1 MAVKK
6 IIFSV
11 MFIFLVSINVTFA
24 KADNFYDIENHWAKE
39 NIVSMMANGK
49 VDGYPDGTFKPN
61 AKVNKLEFVKFVSD
75 TIGIN
80 VDAVK
85 KWPDYYIKICE
96 KYNLGDAY
104 YEKIRRYEA
113 VDIISKL
120 IDLKNVRTSKNKY
133 NDLKGKYRN
142 NVLKLSELNVINGYE
157 DNTFRGENEITRA
170 EAVTIALR
178 VNKANRKLIC
188 KTKYNVEEKNSNY
201 GFEPKAKCAIDRIR
215 YEIKNGKIVFRDDG
229 RFSSLKDYVIDEKY
243 VTNKKLIKII
253 ESLVSPNSYTAVYY
267 VPSKYTI
274 NQVLIEYGEN
284 DNLIDRGLSY
294 FSFVY
299 YEDKLYDLK
308 RDALVESFSDEC
320 YMKIKITKLWN
331 ELSDLKSKNYI
342 DECISEKLLNA
353 LKIEF
358 GQDATKIYE
367 YIVNNYSKYM
377 NKEFTEDK
385 INETFKVGDYNINL
399 HKTDATSLEFY
410 FEKLTS

>member
-1 MAVKK
+1 MKK

-11 MFIFLVSINVTFA
+11 MLMFLVSVNVIFA
-24 KADNFYDIENHWAKE
+24 KAGNFYDIENHWAKE
-39 NIVSMMANGK
+39 NIVSMITNGK

-75 TIGIN
+75 TIGIK
-80 VDAVK
+80 VDATK

-104 YEKIRRYEA
+104 YDKITRYEA

-120 IDLKNVRTSKNKY
+120 IDLRNVRTSKNKY

-157 DNTFRGENEITRA
+157 DNTFKGENEITRA

-201 GFEPKAKCAIDRIR
+201 GFEPKVKCAIDRIR
-215 YEIKNGKIVFRDDG
+215 YEIKNGKIIFRDDG
-229 RFSSLKDYVIDEKY
+229 RFSSLKDYAIDEKY

-267 VPSKYTI
+267 VPLKYTI

-320 YMKIKITKLWN
+320 YMKIKVTKLWN

-358 GQDATKIYE
+358 GQDAMKIYE
-367 YIVNNYSKYM
+367 YIVNNYSK
-377 NKEFTEDK
+377 
-385 INETFKVGDYNINL
+385 
-399 HKTDATSLEFY
+399 
-410 FEKLTS
+410 